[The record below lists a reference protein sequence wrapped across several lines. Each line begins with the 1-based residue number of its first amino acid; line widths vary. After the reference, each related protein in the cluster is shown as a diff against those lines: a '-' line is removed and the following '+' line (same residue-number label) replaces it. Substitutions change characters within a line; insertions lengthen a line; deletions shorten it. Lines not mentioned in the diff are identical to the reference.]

1 MKIKKSWVKVAF
13 SVVGVAAAIV
23 LIYIFLPK
31 ILGVLGFVIKLFLPF
46 LLGYLFSMAVNPLAD
61 FLQKKLK
68 IPRGLSAVLVIV
80 LIVGIVGGVLTF
92 AIWKIVDEV
101 RMLYTQFPAIYE
113 SVRNGVHAFGEKWS
127 VLYDNLPVNIQE
139 ALAALGENISDKA
152 AGFINTKS
160 LPMVGNA
167 GNFAKALPSVF
178 IGIVVFILSSYF
190 MVSDNKTVSRTV
202 KKMIGPRLTERLS
215 MVKSELKKYL
225 GGYCRAQIILMFI
238 AFLIMLTGLSIL
250 NINYALLI
258 ALAVAVLDALPFFGS
273 GLVLWP
279 WTVVAFLNGN
289 IRLGVGLIIIY
300 AAVALTR
307 HFTEPKLVSS
317 RIGMNP
323 ILTLMSMYVGY
334 RTLSIGG
341 LILGPII
348 LMLVISFYK
357 AGVFDAPIRILK
369 AIGTF
374 IKKECITF
382 KNFLVN
388 LMESD
393 WDE

>member
-113 SVRNGVHAFGEKWS
+113 SVRNSAHAFGEKWS

-190 MVSDNKTVSRTV
+190 MVSDNKTVSRAV

-279 WTVVAFLNGN
+279 WTVVACLTGT

>member
-1 MKIKKSWVKVAF
+1 MKIKKSWIKIAL
-13 SVVGVAAAIV
+13 SVVGAAAAIV

-167 GNFAKALPSVF
+167 GNFAKSLPSVF

-202 KKMIGPRLTERLS
+202 KKMIGPRLAERLT

-225 GGYCRAQIILMFI
+225 GGYCRAQVILMFI

-279 WTVVAFLNGN
+279 WTLVAFLNGN

-300 AAVALTR
+300 VAVALMR

-348 LMLVISFYK
+348 LMLIISFYK

>member
-113 SVRNGVHAFGEKWS
+113 SVRNSAHAFGEKWS

-190 MVSDNKTVSRTV
+190 MVSDNKTVSRAV

>member
-46 LLGYLFSMAVNPLAD
+46 LLGYMFSMAVNPLAD

-113 SVRNGVHAFGEKWS
+113 SVRNSAHAFGEKWS

-190 MVSDNKTVSRTV
+190 MVSDNKTVSRAV

>member
-113 SVRNGVHAFGEKWS
+113 SVRNSAHAFGEKWS

-139 ALAALGENISDKA
+139 ALAALGTDISDKA

-167 GNFAKALPSVF
+167 GNFAKSLPSVF

-348 LMLVISFYK
+348 LMLIISFYK
-357 AGVFDAPIRILK
+357 AGAFDAPIRILK
-369 AIGTF
+369 SIGTF
-374 IKKECITF
+374 IKKQCLTF

>member
-13 SVVGVAAAIV
+13 SVVGVVAAIV

-113 SVRNGVHAFGEKWS
+113 SVRNSAHAFGEKWS

-190 MVSDNKTVSRTV
+190 MVSDNKTVSRAV

>member
-1 MKIKKSWVKVAF
+1 MKIKKRWIKIAL
-13 SVVGVAAAIV
+13 SVVGAAAAIV

-92 AIWKIVDEV
+92 AIWKIVDEI

-139 ALAALGENISDKA
+139 ALAALGTDISDKA

-167 GNFAKALPSVF
+167 GNFAKSLPSVF

-202 KKMIGPRLTERLS
+202 KKMIGPRLAERLT

-225 GGYCRAQIILMFI
+225 GGYCRAQVILMFI

-300 AAVALTR
+300 AAVALMR

-348 LMLVISFYK
+348 LMLIISFYK
-357 AGVFDAPIRILK
+357 AGAFDAPIRILK
-369 AIGTF
+369 SIGTF
-374 IKKECITF
+374 IKKQCLTF

>member
-113 SVRNGVHAFGEKWS
+113 SVRNSAHAFGEKWS